1 MALNIREGL
10 TFDDILLVP
19 QDSDVLPKDIDI
31 STRLTDKIKLS
42 IPLMSSAMDTVTE
55 SAMAITMARE
65 GAIGIIHKNLSIAE
79 QAEEVHIVKKYESGI
94 ITDPIIIHSN
104 QSLSDA
110 ISIMKSSNI
119 TGLPVVENGLLVGIV
134 TNRDVR
140 FENNPNIKIKDLMT
154 KENLITA
161 KEGISIEDAKALL
174 HKHRIEKL
182 PLVDDNFHLKGLI
195 TIKDILKGIDFPN
208 ASKDKNG
215 RLLVGAAIGI
225 SNDSLERLEALIKSG
240 VDVIMIDTAHG
251 HSKNVLNA
259 IADIKKRY
267 PNITLGAGNIAT
279 KEAALALIDVGAD
292 IIKVGIG
299 PGSICTTRIIAGIGV
314 PQITA
319 IADVCEVAKKHNI
332 CTIAD
337 GGIKYSGDIVKALA
351 VGADIVMMGSMLAG
365 TDESPGEIIFYQ
377 GKTFKTYRGMGSIGA
392 MKSGSKD
399 RYFQSNVTNESKFVP
414 EGIEG
419 RVPYKG
425 KVSDVIYQLVGGLR
439 SGMGYVGAANIATLQ
454 KKANFVKI
462 SAQGLY
468 ESHVHDVII
477 TKESPN
483 YNI

>member
-65 GAIGIIHKNLSIAE
+65 GGIGIIHKNLSIEE
-79 QAEEVHIVKKYESGI
+79 QANEVHIVKKYESGI

-182 PLVDDNFHLKGLI
+182 PLVD
-195 TIKDILKGIDFPN
+195 
-208 ASKDKNG
+208 
-215 RLLVGAAIGI
+215 R
-225 SNDSLERLEALIKSG
+225 KS
-240 VDVIMIDTAHG
+240 VV
-251 HSKNVLNA
+251 
-259 IADIKKRY
+259 
-267 PNITLGAGNIAT
+267 
-279 KEAALALIDVGAD
+279 
-292 IIKVGIG
+292 
-299 PGSICTTRIIAGIGV
+299 
-314 PQITA
+314 
-319 IADVCEVAKKHNI
+319 
-332 CTIAD
+332 
-337 GGIKYSGDIVKALA
+337 
-351 VGADIVMMGSMLAG
+351 
-365 TDESPGEIIFYQ
+365 
-377 GKTFKTYRGMGSIGA
+377 
-392 MKSGSKD
+392 
-399 RYFQSNVTNESKFVP
+399 
-414 EGIEG
+414 
-419 RVPYKG
+419 
-425 KVSDVIYQLVGGLR
+425 
-439 SGMGYVGAANIATLQ
+439 
-454 KKANFVKI
+454 
-462 SAQGLY
+462 
-468 ESHVHDVII
+468 
-477 TKESPN
+477 
-483 YNI
+483 